1 MTKNEKRAFRH
12 FIKAYKHQYDLNSYA
27 RSNYD
32 EDLEFYT
39 GYRPQNRYPLPYSES
54 FNKLL
59 PKIQTILSK
68 FMEQMY
74 QGGTDDLT
82 SVRPRKKSDVERAPR
97 VRGLLN
103 YQMETLNN
111 IDCHGGSYLFNMQ
124 WMFNALTY
132 GKGIAKM
139 YWRKE
144 ERIAPRRIDI
154 PIPQFDN
161 AGNPVGMEYVSRIV
175 EEPQIV
181 YDGPYAEVL
190 HNKLF
195 VPHPHYKSIQ
205 KMPFVFCV
213 YPKSLDYI
221 REMEKKG
228 VYKNIKDIG
237 WASNPNVPHTSSP
250 SSSMEG
256 DSSEAFAKSLEIEG
270 ALQASAFESQDSTP
284 EIDIIEGYGKYIW
297 PGDDVPYDV
306 GSGIKVKGAESET
319 IIHIGNY
326 KTVLKIEK
334 NKYGQRPFFDI
345 GCYYHPEMYWD
356 IGLIRLGKG
365 IQEQYDTLANTR
377 MSNAMMLVNQMLK
390 VREDAD
396 IPPESLIWKPYG
408 IIPVEEMDDVQALV
422 TPDVSQSQVF
432 KEQEQ
437 FFSSTLDDMLG
448 MYAYNQGKTPERQEH
463 VGTMYSLQSMG
474 EARTKLLMMTMDH
487 TGFRP
492 LLQYMMLLNV
502 WHLDNKTEARI
513 NTPEGPSFT
522 KLFSGD
528 IHNDYDFSARYT
540 ATEPALGKHF
550 RSQQLI
556 QYAQMWQGSPYLQ
569 HHQFMKAVL
578 ELMDFHDTDKFL
590 KSPQQVQQETQQQ
603 QQQMMQGAAMQTQQE
618 LQVKN
623 AENQGKA
630 FQELIKG
637 LMK

>member
-1 MTKNEKRAFRH
+1 MKKNEERAFRH
-12 FIKAYKHQYDLNSYA
+12 FLKAYKHQYDLNSYA
-27 RSNYD
+27 RTNYD
-32 EDLEFYT
+32 DDMEHYT
-39 GYRPQNRYPLPYSES
+39 GYRPQNTYPLPYSEY

-59 PKIQTILSK
+59 PKIMTILSK
-68 FMEQMY
+68 FLEQLY
-74 QGGTDDLT
+74 QGGTDDLA
-82 SVRPRKKSDVERAPR
+82 SVRPRKRTDVERAPR

-103 YQMETLNN
+103 YQLETLNN
-111 IDCHGGSYLFNMQ
+111 IDDHGGSYLFNMQ

-144 ERIAPRRIDI
+144 ERIAPRRIEI
-154 PIPQFDN
+154 PVPKTDSM
-161 AGNPVGMEYVSRIV
+161 GNIVGLESVTRIV

-181 YDGPYAEVL
+181 YDGPYAEVI

-195 VPHPHYKSIQ
+195 VPHPHYKAIQ

-213 YPKSLDYI
+213 YSKPIDYI
-221 REMEKKG
+221 REMYKRG
-228 VYKNIKDIG
+228 VYKNIKELG
-237 WASNPNVPHTSSP
+237 WASDPNIPHTSGPETST
-250 SSSMEG
+250 EG
-256 DSSEAFAKSLEIEG
+256 DSTERFAKSLEIEG
-270 ALQASAFESQDSTP
+270 ALHASAFESKDSTP
-284 EIDIIEGYGKYIW
+284 EVDIIEGYGKYIW
-297 PGDDVPYDV
+297 PGDDTPYEV
-306 GSGIKVKGAESET
+306 GSGVKIKGRESET

-334 NKYGQRPFFDI
+334 NKYGKRPFFDI
-345 GCYYHPEMYWD
+345 GCYHHPEMYWD

-365 IQEQYDTLANTR
+365 IQEQYNTLANTR
-377 MSNAMMLVNQMLK
+377 MSNAMMLVNSMMKIRQ
-390 VREDAD
+390 DSD
-396 IPPESLIWKPYG
+396 IPPESLVWKPYG
-408 IIPVEEMDDVQALV
+408 IIPVDEMSDVEPLI

-432 KEQEQ
+432 REQEE

-448 MYAYNQGKTPERQEH
+448 MYAYNQGQTPQRQEH

-492 LLQYMMLLNV
+492 LLEYMMLLNV

-513 NTPEGPSFT
+513 NTPNGQGFT
-522 KLFSGD
+522 PLFAGD
-528 IHNDYDFSARYT
+528 IHTGYDFSARYT

-556 QYAQMWQGSPYLQ
+556 QYAQMWQQSPYLQ

-590 KSPQQVQQETQQQ
+590 KSPQQVQQEMMQQ
-603 QQQMMQGAAMQTQQE
+603 QQQMMQSAVMQTQQE
-618 LQVKN
+618 IAVEGEKN
-623 AENQGKA
+623 KGKA